1 MRRLLIVLFVLSLP
15 LSACAKSEPDDT
27 ARRVSPA
34 ASPAEPDYSAWN
46 RLLAMYYD
54 PAGGMDYA
62 GLKARD
68 SATLRD
74 LRNAL
79 GRVDAT
85 RLTSKQQLAY
95 WINLYNVS
103 VVGVVVDHYPVES
116 ILDISS
122 NCLIRH
128 DVFKRPWVS
137 VPSGR
142 ISLNDIE
149 NEKIRAGFKD
159 PRIHFAINCAAKSC
173 PPIRSEAYVGAR
185 IDAQLDDQVRRFVA
199 GSGVRVERRGQRT
212 VVYTSKIMKWFR
224 DDFEKWG
231 SGEEAFLRRYLPREK
246 AVPLAPSIAIEY
258 DDYDW
263 TLNDWRR

>member
-1 MRRLLIVLFVLSLP
+1 MRRLVILLIVLALP
-15 LSACAKSEPDDT
+15 VSACAKSDGGHS
-27 ARRVSPA
+27 ARRVSPPASA
-34 ASPAEPDYSAWN
+34 AAVEPDYSTWN
-46 RLLAMYYD
+46 RLLATYYD
-54 PAGGMDYA
+54 PVRGMNYA
-62 GLKARD
+62 GLKAHD
-68 SATLRD
+68 SVALRD
-74 LRNAL
+74 LRNSL

-85 RLTSKQQLAY
+85 RLSQKQQLAY

-122 NCLIRH
+122 NRLVRH
-128 DVFKRPWVS
+128 DVFKRPWVA

-149 NEKIRAGFKD
+149 NEKIRAAFKD

-185 IDAQLDDQVRRFVA
+185 IDAQLDDQIRRFVA
-199 GSGVRVERRGQRT
+199 GPAVRVEKRGDRA
-212 VVYTSKIMKWFR
+212 VVHTSRIMKWFR

-231 SGEEAFLRRYLPREK
+231 GGEEAFLRRYLPREK
-246 AVPLAPSIAIEY
+246 ADQPSIAIEY